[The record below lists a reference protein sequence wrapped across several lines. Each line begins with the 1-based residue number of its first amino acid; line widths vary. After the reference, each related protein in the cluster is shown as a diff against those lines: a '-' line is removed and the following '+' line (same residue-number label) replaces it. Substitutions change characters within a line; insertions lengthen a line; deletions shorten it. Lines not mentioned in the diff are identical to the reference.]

1 MEILNIDES
10 HELERCEVVIKQGL
24 QTFIEVGQ
32 ALMTIR
38 EKRLYRIGF
47 KTFEDYCV
55 GRWGMVQ
62 QSATRLIRAYETV
75 TNLQSEPMGS
85 VLPQSERQTRPLT
98 SLEPEIQKEVWKEV
112 VQTHG
117 NKITYTKV
125 QTVVNDWKPVNFEVK
140 EAKANPMFSPDIEV
154 IIEDK
159 KLKAHVSN
167 NSGENEWYTPECYIE
182 SAKKVMGNIDL
193 DPASS
198 EIANQTVNANLFYS
212 QEEDGLSKE
221 WFGKAHKSYEVVE
234 ELFTP
239 MLKYTKIN
247 GEINIEKPPYLKSKV
262 QKYNNEWKCE
272 IYDED
277 SNMLFPNDN
286 DSSVSP
292 LEILKCGKKA
302 YVACVLICGGIWFT
316 NGKFA
321 VTWELSQAVTQKP
334 KERVLGQRKCLINL
348 KPKEKELLKIQIQ
361 EPEEFE
367 EQPKLKKSNV
377 EDSDGEDDIEESLNV
392 ITEENT
398 KVVEELVTNPE
409 DISVASTE
417 KKKKIVRKKNS

>member
-55 GRWGMVQ
+55 ERWSMDKRH
-62 QSATRLIRAYETV
+62 ANRLIQASETIS
-75 TNLQSEPMGS
+75 NLGPMGP

-98 SLEPEIQKEVWKEV
+98 SLEPEIQKEVWTEV
-112 VQTHG
+112 VKTHG
-117 NKITYTKV
+117 YNITAAKV
-125 QTVVNDWKPVNFEVK
+125 QTVVNDWKPVDFEVK

-221 WFGKAHKSYEVVE
+221 WFGNVW
-234 ELFTP
+234 
-239 MLKYTKIN
+239 MN
-247 GEINIEKPPYLKSKV
+247 PPYSQPLIFQFISKLV
-262 QKYNNEWKCE
+262 ESKGVNQAIVLVNNGTETQWGQLLLNNSSAVCFHQSRIRFIDKYGN
-272 IYDED
+272 
-277 SNMLFPNDN
+277 
-286 DSSVSP
+286 
-292 LEILKCGKKA
+292 
-302 YVACVLICGGIWFT
+302 
-316 NGKFA
+316 
-321 VTWELSQAVTQKP
+321 
-334 KERVLGQRKCLINL
+334 LGQAPLQGQMICYIGSEVNNFIN
-348 KPKEKELLKIQIQ
+348 
-361 EPEEFE
+361 EFN
-367 EQPKLKKSNV
+367 QYGTIYKK
-377 EDSDGEDDIEESLNV
+377 G
-392 ITEENT
+392 
-398 KVVEELVTNPE
+398 
-409 DISVASTE
+409 
-417 KKKKIVRKKNS
+417 

>member
-55 GRWGMVQ
+55 ERWSMDKRH
-62 QSATRLIRAYETV
+62 ANRLIQASETIS
-75 TNLQSEPMGS
+75 NLGPMGP

-98 SLEPEIQKEVWKEV
+98 SLEPEIQKEVWTEV
-112 VQTHG
+112 VKTHG
-117 NKITYTKV
+117 DNITAAKV
-125 QTVVNDWKPVNFEVK
+125 QTVVNDWKPVDFEVK

-221 WFGKAHKSYEVVE
+221 WFGNVW
-234 ELFTP
+234 
-239 MLKYTKIN
+239 MN
-247 GEINIEKPPYLKSKV
+247 PPYSQPLIFQFISKLV
-262 QKYNNEWKCE
+262 ESKGVNQAIVLVNNGTETQWGQLLLNNSSAVCFHQSRIRFIDKYGN
-272 IYDED
+272 
-277 SNMLFPNDN
+277 
-286 DSSVSP
+286 
-292 LEILKCGKKA
+292 
-302 YVACVLICGGIWFT
+302 
-316 NGKFA
+316 
-321 VTWELSQAVTQKP
+321 
-334 KERVLGQRKCLINL
+334 LGQAPLQGQMICYIGSEVNNFIN
-348 KPKEKELLKIQIQ
+348 
-361 EPEEFE
+361 EFN
-367 EQPKLKKSNV
+367 QYGTIYKK
-377 EDSDGEDDIEESLNV
+377 G
-392 ITEENT
+392 
-398 KVVEELVTNPE
+398 
-409 DISVASTE
+409 
-417 KKKKIVRKKNS
+417 